1 MSLTRKI
8 AHNTIIQIFGKAIS
22 TIIALIVAS
31 LLFRYLGKEG
41 YGNYTTVMVFLQFF
55 GIIVDMGLYIILTK
69 KISEAGADESS
80 LVGNIF
86 TIRLI
91 SAVLFLGVA
100 PLLVIFFPYPAVVK
114 TGVALVSLSFLFV
127 TLNQV
132 LQGVFQKHLKM
143 IRVTISE
150 ILGRMV
156 LLIGTY
162 FAVYLDLGLVTVLL
176 VVVLSSFTNFLFTY
190 IYSRKFVKIR
200 LVFDFAV
207 WRGIIK
213 EAYPI
218 ALAILFNLV
227 YFKADILILSLL
239 KSQSDVG
246 IYGAPFKILEVLV
259 TFPAMFAGLAVPVLT
274 QAFTQMDYVRFRRVL
289 NKSFDFLAM
298 TALPMIVGTIF
309 IAHSVIDLIA
319 GPDFA
324 ESGRVLQVLIVTTGI
339 IFIGNLFG
347 NAVVV
352 VNKQK
357 EILKYYMAIAVIS
370 VSGCLLLIP
379 TYSYMGAAWMTV
391 LSQSLITLATM
402 YVVWRKTKIF
412 PSMKFF
418 TKALIACAGMAAVLK
433 LLDGYSLLVIISAG
447 MITYGS
453 ILFLLKGISKDLIK
467 EIVSTRS
474 EQ

>member
-1 MSLTRKI
+1 
-8 AHNTIIQIFGKAIS
+8 
-22 TIIALIVAS
+22 
-31 LLFRYLGKEG
+31 
-41 YGNYTTVMVFLQFF
+41 
-55 GIIVDMGLYIILTK
+55 
-69 KISEAGADESS
+69 
-80 LVGNIF
+80 
-86 TIRLI
+86 
-91 SAVLFLGVA
+91 
-100 PLLVIFFPYPAVVK
+100 
-114 TGVALVSLSFLFV
+114 
-127 TLNQV
+127 
-132 LQGVFQKHLKM
+132 M